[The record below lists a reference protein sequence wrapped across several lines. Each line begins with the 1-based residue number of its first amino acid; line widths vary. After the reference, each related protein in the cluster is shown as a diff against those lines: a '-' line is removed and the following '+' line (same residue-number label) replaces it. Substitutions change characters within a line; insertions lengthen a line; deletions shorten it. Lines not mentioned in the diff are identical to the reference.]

1 MALGRAAHASDGPP
15 IDQSRWSTAARV
27 LAALEGAGQSRVS
40 GESLARSLGVSR
52 AAVWKAIASLRRGGC
67 AIDALSGHGYRLM
80 TIEDRLRPEL
90 VTPALTAQ
98 RFGRLIECY
107 ERLDSTMDTA
117 TARARAG
124 CPEGAVV
131 VAETQTAGRGR
142 RGRVW
147 HSPTGINL
155 YFSVVLRPTIA
166 THQVGPVTLVAG
178 LALARA
184 VAEVSDVRPRIKW
197 PNDLYCGTRK
207 LAGILTE
214 LSAELDQ
221 VHHVVVGVGLNVNA
235 AHEDFPPE
243 LRATATSLRIES
255 GAPPYRRAQ
264 LLAAFLNH
272 FERAYDRFAATGF
285 EPFLADIEALSAVR
299 GRRIEVDLGAR
310 CIVGRA
316 LGVGSDGALT
326 VELETGERIAL
337 HSGEITA
344 FAAEGAS
351 AC

>member
-1 MALGRAAHASDGPP
+1 MGLGRARDASEAPEAGEAT
-15 IDQSRWSTAARV
+15 WSTAARV
-27 LAALEGAGQSRVS
+27 LAALERAGAGRVS

-67 AIDALSGHGYRLM
+67 AIEALSGHGYRLV

-90 VTPALTAQ
+90 VAPALTTR
-98 RFGRLIECY
+98 RFGQHLECY
-107 ERLDSTMDTA
+107 ALLESTMDTA

-124 CPEGAVV
+124 HPEGTVV

-142 RGRVW
+142 RGRTW
-147 HSPTGINL
+147 HSPAGLNL
-155 YFSVVLRPTIA
+155 YLSLVLRPAIA

-184 VAEVSDVRPRIKW
+184 VTEVAGFAPGIKW
-197 PNDLYCGTRK
+197 PNDLYCGPRK

-235 AHEDFPPE
+235 VVDDFPPE
-243 LRATATSLRIES
+243 LRELATSLRIEA
-255 GAPPYRRAQ
+255 GGRPFRRAHV
-264 LLAAFLNH
+264 LAAFLNH
-272 FERAYDRFAATGF
+272 FEPAYDRFAAAGL
-285 EPFLADIEALSAVR
+285 EPFLPEIEATSAVR
-299 GRRIEVDLGAR
+299 GRRVEVDLGAR
-310 CIVGRA
+310 RFVGRA
-316 LGVGSDGALT
+316 LGVGPDGALT
-326 VELETGERIAL
+326 VELEDGERIAL

-351 AC
+351 PC